1 MQLEVTL
8 NELLVL
14 AEGLVMWCGSVCK
27 DWSPMSSQSGF
38 SGKWMPLFGVMIGL
52 VRLLKPRC
60 FFHENSS
67 KFDSSVGIRDLQFGI
82 VIVMANTQMMFIMV
96 VCSYKALAQ

>member
-8 NELLVL
+8 SQLIEL
-14 AEGLVMWCGSVCK
+14 AEHLVMWCGSVCK
-27 DWSPMSSQSGF
+27 DWSPMSSQNGF

-67 KFDSSVGIRDLQFGI
+67 KFDSSVGIRDLQFG
-82 VIVMANTQMMFIMV
+82 V
-96 VCSYKALAQ
+96 